1 MSVIMTLR
9 ARADA
14 AKIEAF
20 AAADPSR
27 MQAIVAKARQHGLIA
42 HRFYATDD
50 GEIMALDEWPD
61 EESFQ
66 AFFAETQDEIGPM
79 MAGADTQG
87 EPEIS
92 FWRELNTHDQF
103 GWGA

>member
-1 MSVIMTLR
+1 MV
-9 ARADA
+9 
-14 AKIEAF
+14 
-20 AAADPSR
+20 
-27 MQAIVAKARQHGLIA
+27 
-42 HRFYATDD
+42 
-50 GEIMALDEWPD
+50 LDEWPD
-61 EESFQ
+61 PESFQ

-79 MAGADTQG
+79 MAGADMQA

>member
-14 AKIEAF
+14 AKLEAF
-20 AAADPSR
+20 AADDPSR
-27 MQAIVAKARQHGLIA
+27 IQAMVAKARQHGLIA
-42 HRFYATDD
+42 HRFYASDD
-50 GEIMALDEWPD
+50 GEIMVLDEWPD
-61 EESFQ
+61 AESFQ

-79 MAGADTQG
+79 MAGADMQG
-87 EPEIS
+87 EPAIS
-92 FWRELNTHDQF
+92 FWRELDTHDQF

>member
-1 MSVIMTLR
+1 MSVIITLR

-42 HRFYATDD
+42 HRLTPPTTA
-50 GEIMALDEWPD
+50 
-61 EESFQ
+61 
-66 AFFAETQDEIGPM
+66 
-79 MAGADTQG
+79 
-87 EPEIS
+87 
-92 FWRELNTHDQF
+92 R
-103 GWGA
+103 

>member
-9 ARADA
+9 ASADA
-14 AKIEAF
+14 AKIEAS
-20 AAADPSR
+20 AADDPSR
-27 MQAIVAKARQHGLIA
+27 MQAIIAKAREHGLIA

-50 GEIMALDEWPD
+50 GEIMVLDEWPD
-61 EESFQ
+61 AESFQ
-66 AFFAETQDEIGPM
+66 AFFAETEDEIGPM
-79 MAGADTQG
+79 MAGADLQG

-92 FWRELNTHDQF
+92 FWHELNTNDQF

>member
-1 MSVIMTLR
+1 MSVIVTIR
-9 ARADA
+9 ASADG

-27 MQAIVAKARQHGLIA
+27 MQAIVAKASQHGLIA

-50 GEIMALDEWPD
+50 GRIMVLDEWPD
-61 EESFQ
+61 AESFQ
-66 AFFAETQDEIGPM
+66 AFFAEAQDEIGPI
-79 MAGADTQG
+79 MAGAGMQG

>member
-1 MSVIMTLR
+1 MSVIVTLR
-9 ARADA
+9 AKADA

-50 GEIMALDEWPD
+50 GEIMVLDEWPD
-61 EESFQ
+61 AESFQ
-66 AFFAETQDEIGPM
+66 AFFAEAQDEIGPM

-87 EPEIS
+87 EPQVR